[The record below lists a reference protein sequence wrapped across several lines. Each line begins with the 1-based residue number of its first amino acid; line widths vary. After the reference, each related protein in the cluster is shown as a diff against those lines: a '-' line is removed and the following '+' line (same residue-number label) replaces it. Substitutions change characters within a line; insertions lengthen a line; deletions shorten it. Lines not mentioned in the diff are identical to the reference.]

1 MKIKINRMKMADNC
15 YFNAA
20 VFCNAIPRPY
30 LNDPMKSIMV
40 KTPVKKLILEKFF
53 HSSENHTQLR
63 EMS

>member
-1 MKIKINRMKMADNC
+1 MADNC

-53 HSSENHTQLR
+53 HSSESHAQLR